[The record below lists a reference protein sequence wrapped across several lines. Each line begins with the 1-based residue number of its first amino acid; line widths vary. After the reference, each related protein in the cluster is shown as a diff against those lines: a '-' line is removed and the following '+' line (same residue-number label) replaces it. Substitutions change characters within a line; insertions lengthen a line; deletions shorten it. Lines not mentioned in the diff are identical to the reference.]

1 MQPQQ
6 PNTNGM
12 PSNNASPNPMQPMQV
27 AGIPQQGPAQPA
39 RNPNSS
45 QNSLLISELR
55 DSMAVMNDG
64 SFRAVISCRSIN
76 FDLMSDREREAIEY
90 SYQSFLNS
98 LYFPVQIFIRS
109 ERVDIGPYIERLV
122 KIRRE
127 QDNMLLGVLMEDYIG
142 FIDALSH
149 ETNIM
154 DKRFY
159 IVVPYFPMGDVN
171 SALSNSKNMFS
182 SLFKPDKPQHI
193 TIDKDTYEK
202 AKTEISNRVNVVL
215 SGLYQMGVHGSQLN
229 TKQLAE
235 LYYNSYNPDTA
246 VRQPL
251 GDYEGLTGAFVEKAG
266 NDPQTSPQAPGGV
279 N

>member
-1 MQPQQ
+1 MPADASMGSVPPIPQMQTAGTPQQ
-6 PNTNGM
+6 STG
-12 PSNNASPNPMQPMQV
+12 
-27 AGIPQQGPAQPA
+27 QPA
-39 RNPNSS
+39 RNPNSA

-55 DSMAVMNDG
+55 EGMAVMNDG

-76 FDLMSDREREAIEY
+76 FDLMSDREREGIEY

-98 LYFPVQIFIRS
+98 LYFPVQIFVRS

-142 FIDALSH
+142 FIDAISH

-159 IVVPYFPMGDVN
+159 IIVPYYPMGDVN
-171 SALSNSKNMFS
+171 SAISNSKNLLT
-182 SLFKPDKPQHI
+182 SLFKPDTPQHI
-193 TIDKDTYEK
+193 NIDKDAYDK
-202 AKTEISNRVNVVL
+202 AKTEISNRVNAVL

-229 TKQLAE
+229 TKQLGE
-235 LYYNSYNPDTA
+235 LYYNAYNPDTA

-251 GDYEGLTGAFVEKAG
+251 GDYENLTGAFVEKA
-266 NDPQTSPQAPGGV
+266 DESQPPMTGGMM
-279 N
+279 